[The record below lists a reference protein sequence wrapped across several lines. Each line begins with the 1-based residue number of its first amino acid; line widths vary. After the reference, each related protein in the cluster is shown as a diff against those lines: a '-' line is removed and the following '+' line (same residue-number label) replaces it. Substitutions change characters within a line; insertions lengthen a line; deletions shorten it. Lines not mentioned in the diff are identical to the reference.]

1 MKSHAT
7 AYTIFILMCILLL
20 LPSVHAQD
28 FSTEELFPDYE
39 VETLHRGDE
48 STDIV
53 FPFIY
58 KGSLLAFSMDFR
70 IPIWKIFIGG
80 DLLSPYTV
88 GEKTVYL
95 YDIYNRIYAIDLHRG
110 KQYWR
115 SSLKNEIKG
124 KIVLYN
130 GFLVASTIEGA
141 IHILDRKSGE
151 VLFTYR
157 GRGEINAGLSIFDDI
172 IIVPYRNGDVV
183 AYNLNSRSEAWVFN
197 AGSLISVRPVIRD
210 GKIYFGSWDDTF
222 YALDI
227 RTGETL
233 WSSYVGNTITRDFL
247 VFEREIVLF
256 FSDGEMVCVHRKS
269 GEIKWVKY
277 FKDVEFNYNYF
288 SGQNTIYAFIPDFI
302 ALEPSSGGMLFDYRE
317 RSFTLYK
324 DMLFDN
330 MVEGENPIPDQERVR
345 LLNERY
351 FSVSNYPYL
360 PPNRIDDRF
369 VYFITDESVLYVYD
383 LYNDF
388 FVLKFR
394 LP

>member
-7 AYTIFILMCILLL
+7 ACTVLTLMCILLT

-28 FSTEELFPDYE
+28 ISTTELFPDYE
-39 VETLHRGDE
+39 VEALYKSDE
-48 STDIV
+48 STETV

-58 KGSLLAFSMDFR
+58 KGSLYAFSLGFR
-70 IPIWKIFIGG
+70 NPIWKIFIGG
-80 DLLSPYTV
+80 DLLNPYTV
-88 GEKTVYL
+88 GEKIVYL
-95 YDIYNRIYAIDLHRG
+95 YDIYNRVYAIDLHRG
-110 KQYWR
+110 KLFWR
-115 SSLKNEIKG
+115 SSLQNEIKG
-124 KIVLYN
+124 KIIIYS
-130 GFLVASTIEGA
+130 GFLVASTIDGA
-141 IHILDRKSGE
+141 IHILDRSSGE

-157 GRGEINAGLSIFDDI
+157 GRGEINAGLTIFEDI
-172 IIVPYRNGDVV
+172 IIVPYRNGDIV
-183 AYNLNSRSEAWVFN
+183 AYNLKSRSEAWIFN

-210 GKIYFGSWDDTF
+210 GKIYFGSWDYTF
-222 YALDI
+222 YALDV

-247 VFEREIVLF
+247 VFEGEIVLF
-256 FSDGEMVCVHRKS
+256 FSDGEMVCLHRNR

-288 SGQNTIYAFIPDFI
+288 AGPNTIYVFIPDFI

-330 MVEGENPIPDQERVR
+330 MVEGEWPIPDQERVR

-351 FSVSNYPYL
+351 FSVSDYPYL
-360 PPNRIDDRF
+360 PPDSIGGRF
-369 VYFITDESVLYVYD
+369 AYFITDENFLYVYD
-383 LYNDF
+383 LRNDF

>member
-7 AYTIFILMCILLL
+7 ACTVLILMCILLV

-28 FSTEELFPDYE
+28 FSTAELFPDYE
-39 VETLHRGDE
+39 VEALYKGDE

-58 KGSLLAFSMDFR
+58 KGSLYAFSLGFR
-70 IPIWKIFIGG
+70 NPIWKIFIGG

-88 GEKTVYL
+88 GEKIVYL
-95 YDIYNRIYAIDLHRG
+95 YDIYNRVYAIDLLRG
-110 KQYWR
+110 KMFWR

-124 KIVLYN
+124 KIIIFS
-130 GFLVASTIEGA
+130 GFLVASTIDGT
-141 IHILDRKSGE
+141 IHILDRASGE
-151 VLFTYR
+151 ALFTYR
-157 GRGEINAGLSIFDDI
+157 GRGEINAGLTIFEDI
-172 IIVPYRNGDVV
+172 IVVPYRNGDIV
-183 AYNLNSRSEAWVFN
+183 AYNLNTRSEAWIFK
-197 AGSLISVRPVIRD
+197 AGSLITVRPVIRD

-222 YALDI
+222 YALDV

-233 WSSYVGNTITRDFL
+233 WSSYVGNTITRGFL
-247 VFEREIVLF
+247 VFEEEIVLF
-256 FSDGEMVCVHRKS
+256 FSDGEMVCLHRNR

-288 SGQNTIYAFIPDFI
+288 AGPNNIYVFIPNFI

-324 DMLFDN
+324 DMLFAN
-330 MVEGENPIPDQERVR
+330 MVEGERPIPDQERVR

-351 FSVSNYPYL
+351 FSVSDYPYL
-360 PPNRIDDRF
+360 PPDSIGDRF
-369 VYFITDESVLYVYD
+369 AYFITDNNYLYVYD
-383 LYNDF
+383 LHNDF
-388 FVLKFR
+388 FVLKYR